1 MHEQNNPKISATD
14 GKPHFLSVAL
24 TIGIENTM
32 PKTSFNPD
40 FQKQYTV
47 CFELLPNL
55 ESAIEKDCSLS
66 EWLDRHPER
75 CDHYPFLADLA
86 RIEEAGY
93 RLLISLPAVPGRV
106 THRMVN
112 PALELVPVKWLNLPE
127 FLSDRSVIP
136 EPGDG
141 YVLVLIKPG
150 AKHVEVR
157 KADAGDLLA
166 LKLVVEEID
175 SRTAASEGSVSVG
188 TIDDFLYH
196 AEQRGLII
204 APPSRI
210 RRPEDFLKGEIKDP
224 QFFSSPSFT
233 LQWHITQACDL
244 NCRHCYDRSDRRE
257 MTLKQAIGVLDDLYD
272 FCGEHHVFGQVS
284 FSGGNPM
291 LYPHFDQL
299 YRQAADRGF
308 MTAVLGNPM
317 PRSRIEK
324 MLSIQNPEF
333 YQVSLEGLKDH
344 NDYIRGPGH
353 FDRTMDFLELL
364 GELKIYRM
372 VMLTLTRDNM
382 DQVVELARRLKG
394 LTELFTFNRLAAVG
408 RGAELSGVPTEKFPD
423 FLAMYM
429 EAAKTNP
436 IMGLKDNFF
445 NLLKRQRG
453 DCSFD
458 GGCAGHGCGAAFNFV
473 ALLPDGEVHAC
484 RKLPSLI
491 GNIYQNRLN
500 DIYHG
505 PLARQYRAG
514 SAACKDCP
522 IRPVCGAC
530 LAVGYGF
537 GRDIFKEPDPYC
549 FIHQRKL
556 FDF

>member
-55 ESAIEKDCSLS
+55 ESAIEKDRLLS
-66 EWLDRHPER
+66 EMLDQNPDR
-75 CDHYPFLADLA
+75 CGSYPFLADLA
-86 RIEEAGY
+86 RIEESKN
-93 RLLISLPAVPGRV
+93 RLLKSPPGISDSI
-106 THRMVN
+106 THRKIN
-112 PALELVPVKWLNLPE
+112 PALELIPVKWLNLPE
-127 FLSDRSVIP
+127 FFSDRSVIP
-136 EPGDG
+136 KPGKD
-141 YVLVLIKPG
+141 YVLVLIRPG
-150 AKHVEVR
+150 RKHVEVR

-188 TIDDFLYH
+188 TIDDLLYR
-196 AEQRGLII
+196 AEKCGLIVM
-204 APPSRI
+204 PPSRI
-210 RRPEDFLKGEIKDP
+210 RRPEDFPNGEIKNP
-224 QFFSSPSFT
+224 EFFSSPSFT

-272 FCGEHHVFGQVS
+272 FCRVHHVFGQVS

-299 YRQAADRGF
+299 YREAADRGF

-317 PRSRIEK
+317 PRIRIEK

-353 FDRTMDFLELL
+353 FDRTMDFLKLL

-382 DQVVELARRLKG
+382 DQVLELADQLQG
-394 LTELFTFNRLAAVG
+394 LTDLFTFNRLANVG
-408 RGAELSGVPTEKFPD
+408 RGAELSAMPPEKFPE
-423 FLAMYM
+423 FLTRYLD
-429 EAAKTNP
+429 AAKTTP
-436 IMGLKDNFF
+436 CMGLKDNLF

-453 DCSFD
+453 SCSLD

-537 GRDIFKEPDPYC
+537 GRNIFKEPDPYC
-549 FIHQRKL
+549 FIHQQIL
-556 FDF
+556 SDI